1 MHALALSIDSSF
13 NLCANR
19 WAAHLLP
26 FPHTRS
32 PSPSVSVYTLSAN
45 YQPITIR
52 FRTNHLPFFYLLIIS
67 LCRCG
72 RWVHAQVTRYL
83 PACQDW
89 SDKSAA
95 AASSGKKGDTG
106 AGSRGGQAKSRL
118 LEARPA
124 HACKLKP
131 VGPDYERR
139 ARARNGAAA
148 VAAAAATPASRR
160 RAAADADGGDGD
172 GTVATAARG
181 EHVFTEFALGLLHLH
196 LKRGLLSDAA
206 LRPMLDPYIPLLRRL
221 LGARHDGAVAV
232 ALRCLSLLVP
242 MGLPAAVAEAP
253 ALLAA
258 VFFLLQRSG
267 STAGAT
273 AQGCFRLLVAMLRD
287 PRLASALSAPQAC
300 RPVRSHSLCIIL
312 EPIFHVHAHVYAEVH
327 CTVVH
332 FPFFFFP
339 SC

>member
-1 MHALALSIDSSF
+1 MPLAQHAACCLF
-13 NLCANR
+13 HFR
-19 WAAHLLP
+19 HLLP
-26 FPHTRS
+26 IFD
-32 PSPSVSVYTLSAN
+32 LC
-45 YQPITIR
+45 
-52 FRTNHLPFFYLLIIS
+52 
-67 LCRCG
+67 CRC

-95 AASSGKKGDTG
+95 AASSKKSDAG
-106 AGSRGGQAKSRL
+106 AGNRGGAAKSKL

-160 RAAADADGGDGD
+160 RAAADAEGKDGD
-172 GTVATAARG
+172 GTAATAARG

-221 LGARHDGAVAV
+221 LGARHDGAVAA

-273 AQGCFRLLVAMLRD
+273 AQGCFRLLVAVLRD
-287 PRLASALSAPQAC
+287 PRLASALTAPQVC
-300 RPVRSHSLCIIL
+300 HY
-312 EPIFHVHAHVYAEVH
+312 PIRLNEICVISNLDSVVHADCRVYTEDCCCDVE
-327 CTVVH
+327 
-332 FPFFFFP
+332 
-339 SC
+339 SQ